1 MQSATPSIVGLSGMA
16 LASASLLQPAAAFVA
31 PPSLQAVAG
40 AAPAQAE
47 RPEQRSEFGAS
58 AGLATAA
65 CALAVAGGA
74 TRLLRRRSAT
84 ASRVLNQPIP
94 VVNWQV
100 DPKTPV
106 PGSEKAL
113 QTMVGTDVEM
123 GEEPWDP
130 MGFSKLYDR
139 NFDFNMVMTYPH
151 VQWLREAEVKH
162 GRVCMLAFVGAIVQ
176 QFAHIPG
183 LPVEADWTKALGA
196 CYADKTAALGI
207 VQISVFAMVVE
218 GRYYSGDAWIG
229 QMDREPG
236 DLGFDPLKL
245 SKRPGFDLK
254 KLQLQEIKNGRLAMI
269 GVASLAANHSI
280 PGSVPMLSGLYAQ
293 QPEACREA
301 AAPAFCGATRPT
313 LTGPVAEALAPTA
326 ARYTTKKVLPAFQ
339 WLKTGIKAS
348 QLAPGQLVAKTLGG
362 NDVLVGKDQS
372 GTLFCVGN
380 LCPHFG
386 TPMSEGADVIGDI
399 IVCPLHG
406 SSFSVKTGEL
416 LDWCPSP
423 PIIGPLTGII
433 AEQRN
438 LPVLEARTSF
448 FGDDIEV
455 NVDTNAKK
463 AYEADYWKGLLDA
476 QGKVDGT
483 YY

>member
-269 GVASLAANHSI
+269 GVASLAANHSV
-280 PGSVPMLSGLYAQ
+280 PGSVPLLSGLYAQ
-293 QPEACREA
+293 RPDVAESAS
-301 AAPAFCGATRPT
+301 PSFCGATRPSAVRR
-313 LTGPVAEALAPTA
+313 VAEPAALTA
-326 ARYTTKKVLPAFQ
+326 ARYTTKKVLPAFE
-339 WLKTGIKAS
+339 WLKTGLKAS
-348 QLAPGQLVAKTLGG
+348 QLAPGQLVAKQLGG

-455 NVDTNAKK
+455 NIDTNAKK